1 MPILANLSRRFQ
13 MLTTDAKPD
22 PPRINIHDNSPDNN
36 SSSTSD
42 LNRTSASV
50 PSEIDNISH
59 TGNSDDHRKTQNN
72 LSDNETTFSNSANDG
87 GKKPNARTKKKTH
100 SGQAKNIVNYNI
112 VNSNGVK
119 IGETVTYVCNVNQYG
134 KNEYKTNDNND
145 STSTQPKT
153 KEMSESVKI
162 LSMSKKELT
171 IRDMFLI
178 KIHIDN
184 NWREIFKSLGY
195 SKGQLD
201 QFEETHKS
209 KGMDEMIYQ
218 ILLDWKRENG
228 TDAQIGLFVK
238 VLWEHC
244 QYDCAERLATA
255 NTL

>member
-1 MPILANLSRRFQ
+1 
-13 MLTTDAKPD
+13 
-22 PPRINIHDNSPDNN
+22 
-36 SSSTSD
+36 
-42 LNRTSASV
+42 
-50 PSEIDNISH
+50 EIDSIPH
-59 TGNSDDHRKTQNN
+59 ADNSDDHQKTQNN
-72 LSDNETTFSNSANDG
+72 LSDSETTFSNSANDR

-100 SGQAKNIVNYNI
+100 SGQTKNVINYNI

-134 KNEYKTNDNND
+134 KNEYKTNDKNE
-145 STSTQPKT
+145 STSTQPKA

-162 LSMSKKELT
+162 LSMSKRELT

-178 KIHIDN
+178 KTHIDN
-184 NWREIFKSLGY
+184 SWREIFKSLGY

-201 QFEETHKS
+201 QFVETHKS

-228 TDAQIGLFVK
+228 TDAQIGLLVK